1 MAPCP
6 VCLEEP
12 TSPVTLDCAHQLCGA
27 CLAQLEDRSRPT
39 PLSQRCPTCRQPLP
53 RVAKAYARAAAALK
67 AADAAK
73 RVPKAEQRFLEA
85 AVVALRVV
93 VDVMP
98 DHHDARLDLGL
109 VLKRL
114 GRAEDSVRCLAQCA
128 QDACGAG
135 TRGAPGS
142 AAGVGAR
149 VLGELVGAYGML
161 GMHDR
166 AEAAR
171 RQLIAECRCAL
182 RGSPENAPLFAALL
196 ARAGAASRGA
206 AAATAALADLDV
218 CALHLPASEVATYR
232 AGLHAARADALGRGP
247 AALVDARKA
256 AAFLVPDA
264 PRSDTEDYASSA
276 SDGCG
281 TSGGV
286 PPLAEFRAADVLA
299 ANGDAAAARA
309 IYRALAR
316 SGRAKAV
323 AAFQLGLSQL
333 RAPDRSPARLR
344 RAARSLRRARADR
357 RPGFAAAVAAKLG
370 EAHLAMGDPAAA
382 AEALRAAVAL
392 EPHRVA
398 SRLRLA
404 TALEAI
410 AKAAPAGAAPYR
422 RLDAQ
427 RARRAAG
434 AAVARERAFRVLF
447 SGELGLSCPEPA
459 AAPRPV
465 PDDVS
470 GGDAAYRAGLGRVV
484 PADAWAGGYYC
495 AGLGRGKTVSA
506 TSRAPTRDRA
516 YRSAVAAEL
525 AAAPAAHFPAVWRA
539 HAREYLGVAA
549 G

>member
-12 TSPVTLDCAHQLCGA
+12 TSPVTLDCSHQICGA

-39 PLSQRCPTCRQPLP
+39 PLSQRCPTCRRPLP

-67 AADAAK
+67 AADAA
-73 RVPKAEQRFLEA
+73 RSVPKAEQRSLEA

-98 DHHDARLDLGL
+98 DHHDARFGLGL

-114 GRAEDSVRCLAQCA
+114 GRGEDSVRCFAQCA

-142 AAGVGAR
+142 SAGVGERAH
-149 VLGELVGAYGML
+149 GELVGAYGAL
-161 GMHDR
+161 GLPDL

-171 RQLIAECRCAL
+171 KQLIVECRGAL
-182 RGSPENAPLFAALL
+182 RGSPGPAAPLFAALL
-196 ARAGAASRGA
+196 ARAGAACRGEF
-206 AAATAALADLDV
+206 TAALADLDV
-218 CALHLPASEVATYR
+218 CALHLPASAVATYR

-247 AALVDARKA
+247 AALVDARLA
-256 AAFLVPDA
+256 AALLVPEA
-264 PRSDTEDYASSA
+264 PRSDAEDYASSA

-281 TSGGV
+281 TTTGA

-309 IYRALAR
+309 IYRSLAR
-316 SGRAKAV
+316 GGRAKAV

-344 RAARSLRRARADR
+344 RATRSLRRARADA

-410 AKAAPAGAAPYR
+410 AAAAPAGAAPYR

-484 PADAWAGGYYC
+484 PADAWTGGPYC
-495 AGLGRGKTVSA
+495 AGLGRGKAISA
-506 TSRAPTRDRA
+506 TTRAPTPDRA

-539 HAREYLGVAA
+539 HAREYLGLAA